1 MTKQEYLS
9 AIRGKIRKMP
19 ADDINK
25 FMDYYSEMIDDRM
38 EDGLSEE
45 DAVRNAPASSLRR
58 IGYNVDSD
66 IVTKGFMS
74 LMI

>member
-38 EDGLSEE
+38 EDGLSPRFTSPSRETGT
-45 DAVRNAPASSLRR
+45 SS
-58 IGYNVDSD
+58 
-66 IVTKGFMS
+66 
-74 LMI
+74 

>member
-38 EDGLSEE
+38 EDG
-45 DAVRNAPASSLRR
+45 RR
-58 IGYNVDSD
+58 KMRLPIWMPR
-66 IVTKGFMS
+66 TMS
-74 LMI
+74 LTRFWQICH

>member
-25 FMDYYSEMIDDRM
+25 FMDLKLI
-38 EDGLSEE
+38 L
-45 DAVRNAPASSLRR
+45 
-58 IGYNVDSD
+58 
-66 IVTKGFMS
+66 
-74 LMI
+74 

>member
-38 EDGLSEE
+38 EDVNRR
-45 DAVRNAPASSLRR
+45 VRDGNGCVP
-58 IGYNVDSD
+58 
-66 IVTKGFMS
+66 
-74 LMI
+74 

>member
-38 EDGLSEE
+38 EDEIG
-45 DAVRNAPASSLRR
+45 RASCRER
-58 IGYNVDSD
+58 V
-66 IVTKGFMS
+66 
-74 LMI
+74 